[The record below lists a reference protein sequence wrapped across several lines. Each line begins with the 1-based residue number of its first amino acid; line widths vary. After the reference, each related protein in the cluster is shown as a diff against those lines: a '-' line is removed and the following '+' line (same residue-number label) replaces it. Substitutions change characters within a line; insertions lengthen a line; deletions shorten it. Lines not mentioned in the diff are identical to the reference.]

1 MAEAKRVPDQTPE
14 SRSDFSVDMEGFD
27 QFFANLT
34 EESESNIPGGQGATA
49 YGDNHMRHQVEKLVE
64 RFTEL
69 MTVSVDQRME
79 TSKIASQ
86 LIENQR
92 QLVAT
97 QQILI
102 KLMER
107 SIELTRHI
115 TSIEERMPA
124 LFEMPKIVE
133 SLRQRV
139 AQIEGVEVD

>member
-1 MAEAKRVPDQTPE
+1 MAEAKRVPEELPE
-14 SRSDFSVDMEGFD
+14 SNLGLEGFD
-27 QFFANLT
+27 QFF
-34 EESESNIPGGQGATA
+34 SEFAAGQQGATA
-49 YGDNHMRHQVEKLVE
+49 TGGQFMEAQIEKLLE

-69 MTVSVDQRME
+69 MSLSVDQRVE
-79 TSKIASQ
+79 TSKIANQ

-115 TSIEERMPA
+115 TTIEEKLPTLYELPRV
-124 LFEMPKIVE
+124 VE
-133 SLRQRV
+133 SLRQRL
-139 AQIEGVEVD
+139 AEIEGVETH

>member
-1 MAEAKRVPDQTPE
+1 MAEAKRVPEERPE
-14 SRSDFSVDMEGFD
+14 SNLGLDGFD
-27 QFFANLT
+27 QFFTDNAQEANGV
-34 EESESNIPGGQGATA
+34 PGSTDPYMQV
-49 YGDNHMRHQVEKLVE
+49 QVEKLLD

-69 MTVSVDQRME
+69 MSLSVDQRVE

-86 LIENQR
+86 LIDNQR

-115 TSIEERMPA
+115 TTIEEKLPGLYELPRV
-124 LFEMPKIVE
+124 VE
-133 SLRQRV
+133 TLRQRV
-139 AQIEGVEVD
+139 AELEGIETR